1 MQAAR
6 ACEDPVTIASSARI
20 LTHAMMAGGHPR
32 AAATTARAQAASFD
46 HEVASHDPETLS
58 VYGSLLLRGAS
69 AAAQDEDRSTAGE
82 LLTEAQNAAQRLGQD
97 SNLRWTAFG
106 PTNAKL
112 HRVHIA
118 VALGDAGTALDAARE
133 VDLDKIDVTER
144 KAAFLVDTT
153 RAFMQYGKYEHA
165 YFALRAAGQ
174 IAPEEIAGRPAVH
187 QIALDLAA
195 RVPPSLRRQARQLAT
210 ARPAP
215 AR

>member
-1 MQAAR
+1 MKWHPTIPKPCRCTDRCCCAVPRPLRRTKTAA
-6 ACEDPVTIASSARI
+6 PPASCS
-20 LTHAMMAGGHPR
+20 
-32 AAATTARAQAASFD
+32 
-46 HEVASHDPETLS
+46 
-58 VYGSLLLRGAS
+58 
-69 AAAQDEDRSTAGE
+69 
-82 LLTEAQNAAQRLGQD
+82 TEAQNAAQRLGQD

-118 VALGDAGTALDAARE
+118 VALGDAGTALDAART

-195 RVPPSLRRQARQLAT
+195 RV
-210 ARPAP
+210 RPASGGRP
-215 AR
+215 GSSPPRARHRPDESDPLAS